1 MATGGMG
8 DVLTG
13 MITSFLAQ
21 GYQPV
26 TAAVVGCYIHG
37 KAGDTLKK
45 GGGMY
50 TIPPRYLI
58 EALPKIIENLFVTE
72 PLLN

>member
-21 GYQPV
+21 GY
-26 TAAVVGCYIHG
+26 TSTEAAILAVFFHG
-37 KAGDTLKK
+37 KAGDELVKEKK
-45 GGGMY
+45 MAL
-50 TIPPRYLI
+50 IPASHI
-58 EALPKIIENLFVTE
+58 IKKLPEVIGSFSNFY
-72 PLLN
+72 